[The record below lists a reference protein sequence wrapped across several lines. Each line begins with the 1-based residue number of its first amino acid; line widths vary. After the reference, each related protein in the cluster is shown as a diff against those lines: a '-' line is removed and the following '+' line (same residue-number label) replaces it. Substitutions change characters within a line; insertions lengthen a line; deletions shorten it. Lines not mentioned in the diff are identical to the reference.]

1 MKLTRKS
8 IGRIA
13 ASFVATAML
22 ATMAIVPAS
31 AATKPIGTDGIYN
44 SDDNSAIESFSFT
57 KELLRPADVDTPEVT
72 FTFTMS
78 APADEFTETI
88 TDDNNNSIP
97 VSKGEGTASGE
108 VVFGNEDD
116 TVGTAVDD
124 IVTVKD
130 TVTIDISELQFDAPG
145 IYKYILTETSN
156 ITSGDS
162 ALYTLADDH
171 TVYLHVENING
182 EMVVTGVVLQDGTS
196 YDKDAKTATITNE
209 YMVDDSTVTN
219 KLTVNKTVTGNM
231 GDKNE
236 KFKFT
241 ITIDAKDN
249 DANRNYIVVTK
260 DGAEVEPVSEG
271 NGTNGTY
278 TYTVMLSDG
287 ASVDI
292 YGLAIG
298 DTYKIDESDY
308 SAEGYDNPQVSGA
321 VTADNQSVTL
331 TDESN
336 DTVSYTNN
344 RDAVSPTGI
353 MMDIAPY
360 AVLVVIAAAGC
371 FIFLRKRHAKED

>member
-130 TVTIDISELQFDAPG
+130 TVTIDISELQFDTPG

-171 TVYLHVENING
+171 TVYLYVENING